1 MPNQLSLDAI
11 LWGCKNQSD
20 EVGAGEGFRGGGEGV
35 VWALAH
41 KELDIVES
49 EGVLFSVGNSL
60 VVLSWA

>member
-1 MPNQLSLDAI
+1 MQMDKIGS
-11 LWGCKNQSD
+11 KK
-20 EVGAGEGFRGGGEGV
+20 GFLGGSGIV

-49 EGVLFSVGNSL
+49 EGVLFSVVNSL